1 MFKTDTEDAAA
12 KGEREKVFAHF
23 EDLVGVEAFENLREH
38 CTEYAVDVL
47 EEKCYAI
54 RGRNGT
60 AAKFSVEPKSP
71 KLVGEKT
78 TVTPEPYGGVFT
90 EYGIASRNRH
100 N

>member
-1 MFKTDTEDAAA
+1 MS
-12 KGEREKVFAHF
+12 ERTMRIVFSSGISNLVEKNSSF
-23 EDLVGVEAFENLREH
+23 DSGVLRVAY
-38 CTEYAVDVL
+38 TEYAVDVL

-71 KLVGEKT
+71 KLVVEKT
-78 TVTPEPYGGVFT
+78 SVTPEPYGGVFT
-90 EYGIASRNRH
+90 EYGIASRNQH